1 MMGQDGNRARERQT
15 STLTMVTAYGGQM
28 ADYSGQSENC
38 LIINF
43 IYSHRNMKY
52 LIV

>member
-1 MMGQDGNRARERQT
+1 
-15 STLTMVTAYGGQM
+15 M

-52 LIV
+52 LIVWVGYALATCWISQSPSRNF